1 MASATENT
9 QIHRSVLLDHKI
21 IIEGV
26 QYHEKKELERV
37 FKEDGVEMSILSHM
51 RSIGDRTYTA
61 NQNIVD
67 GVVQEE
73 TIDTNLADEEVA
85 EFKKNWVQQ
94 MAMAMAAQ
102 QVQMAAQ
109 QLQMAGQQVQMVDQQ
124 AQMGGQQG
132 QLGIQ
137 QGQMGQQGQVLG
149 QMGQAQML
157 GPDPIW
163 MTCPNC
169 KTEIFT
175 TTRKITSTFKC
186 LVAGSLYAFVLFA
199 FAFPSAMAIGKMCC
213 MLAPSATTSSESTKN
228 EDKH

>member
-109 QLQMAGQQVQMVDQQ
+109 QLQMAGQQVQMVGQQ
-124 AQMGGQQG
+124 AQ
-132 QLGIQ
+132 
-137 QGQMGQQGQVLG
+137 VVPP
-149 QMGQAQML
+149 
-157 GPDPIW
+157 GPDPIR

-169 KTEIFT
+169 KAKIFT
-175 TTRKITSTFKC
+175 TTREITSTFKC
-186 LVAGSLYAFVLFA
+186 LIAGSLYAFVLFA
-199 FAFPSAMAIGKMCC
+199 FAFPSAMAIPFCFCIPFCNGNWKDVLHACPKCNYVIGKYDP
-213 MLAPSATTSSESTKN
+213 LAL
-228 EDKH
+228 